1 MLNRDLAGLIKLPSW
16 FSDVIPQL
24 VKGAID
30 EANTRRAYNRKQRE
44 KLRDKGQR
52 AISYL
57 QRVGCGRRGDE
68 ADHAAQLGKGTQ
80 RLLAGGLSSAAA
92 INSTIQRRKL

>member
-1 MLNRDLAGLIKLPSW
+1 LLKRDLAGLIKLPSW

-30 EANTRRAYNRKQRE
+30 EANTRRAYSRNERE
-44 KLRDKGQR
+44 KLRDKGQK

-57 QRVGCGRRGDE
+57 QE
-68 ADHAAQLGKGTQ
+68 
-80 RLLAGGLSSAAA
+80 SAAVDA
-92 INSTIQRRKL
+92 ATKRTMQRSWVKGRNDCWRED